1 MSYNNKK
8 RNGSFKR
15 RNGGDYYFPNKR
27 PHHHHQP
34 TGTTSRYNNQVRP
47 PTEPEPAA
55 PAPADVA
62 TSAAV
67 AATRQSRFQP
77 HRALPKAPRQVSRY
91 NNGNLPAPPAG
102 PASLRVPATIITH
115 THSVESSYQRIT
127 QVGEGTY
134 GKVYKCRNIYTNKLV
149 ALKKLRLETER
160 DGFPITSIREIK
172 LLQHCQ
178 HENVSTIAEIMCE
191 AQKTVYMIFEYADND
206 LSGLL
211 MNKEIHFSDANCK
224 HLFRQLLKGMEYL
237 HECRILHRDIK
248 GSNILID
255 NRGNLKITDFGLA
268 RKMKQE
274 PDYTNRV
281 ITLWYR
287 PPELLLGT
295 TRYGTEVDMWGCG
308 CLLVELFLKAAFF
321 QGTNEL
327 EQLRC
332 IFQVLGT
339 PTIEQWPGLFDM
351 PWWFMMIPQ
360 QKENYPS
367 RFDEKVS
374 GVLPTQSCRDLA
386 RGLLLYDQKKRFSA
400 SEALKSAYFYEL
412 PRPEPLNLGDFDG
425 CHEFEARRQR
435 RKEREETKKAAAAS
449 ASSASKKSA

>member
-1 MSYNNKK
+1 MSSNSKK

-15 RNGGDYYFPNKR
+15 RNGGDFYFPNKR
-27 PHHHHQP
+27 PHHHHHRQAP
-34 TGTTSRYNNQVRP
+34 SGSRYNNPSPSAPGP
-47 PTEPEPAA
+47 PQPT
-55 PAPADVA
+55 
-62 TSAAV
+62 
-67 AATRQSRFQP
+67 SRFQP
-77 HRALPKAPRQVSRY
+77 HREQPRTKTPGSRY
-91 NNGNLPAPPAG
+91 NNNSSATIVPPPSG
-102 PASLRVPATIITH
+102 PAALRVPVATIIH
-115 THSVESSYQRIT
+115 THSIESSYERIT

-134 GKVYKCRNIYTNKLV
+134 GKVYKCRNVYTNKLV

-172 LLQHCQ
+172 LLQQCQ

-211 MNKEIHFSDANCK
+211 MNKEISFTEANCK

-237 HECRILHRDIK
+237 HESRILHRDIK

-255 NRGNLKITDFGLA
+255 NKGKLKITDFGLA

-295 TRYGTEVDMWGCG
+295 TNYGTEVDMWGCG
-308 CLLVELFLKAAFF
+308 CLLVELFLKTALF

-327 EQLRC
+327 EQLKC
-332 IFQVLGT
+332 IFQILGT
-339 PTIEQWPGLFDM
+339 PSVEQWPAFFDM

-360 QKENYPS
+360 QKERYPNK
-367 RFDEKVS
+367 FDEKVE
-374 GVLPTQSCRDLA
+374 GLLPTQSCKELA
-386 RGLLLYDQKKRFSA
+386 KGLLSYDQKKRFSA
-400 SEALKSAYFYEL
+400 TDALKSVYFHEL
-412 PRPEPLNLGDFDG
+412 PKPEPLDLGDFDG
-425 CHEFEARRQR
+425 CHEFEARKQR
-435 RKEREETKKAAAAS
+435 RREREESKKAAAA
-449 ASSASKKSA
+449 AAVTDNP